1 MKLANMISGVTKIIL
16 ILFTSLPGVELIFIA
31 IHPGV
36 ELIFITIHPGVELI
50 FITIHPGVELIFIT
64 IHPGVELIF
73 IAIHPALMAIPG
85 GVATNS
91 QPCVF
96 MYKTLGE
103 GSLEGKASVKR
114 NLEYLLRA
122 YLLP

>member
-1 MKLANMISGVTKIIL
+1 MKLGNMISGVTKIIL
-16 ILFTSLPGVELIFIA
+16 ILFASLPGVELIFIA
-31 IHPGV
+31 
-36 ELIFITIHPGVELI
+36 IHPGVELI